1 MSRPSPDVRHATLD
15 DVDDLV
21 RLWICSRDEA
31 GGATRALAGGSA
43 EQVRS
48 RLQEAVNV
56 PGVVLLVARVDGVA
70 AGYAVVRR
78 APLMPVV
85 DESTMHVENLYVD
98 PELRRRGVAKAL
110 LSAVAALAERHG
122 IEQVVVNAPPGSRDA
137 NRFLARLGFTPLVV
151 RRLASTATLRRHLAG
166 DNRRNGLEDLLSRR
180 RSLRARTER
189 SEPTV
194 DLSGEITPREGIAAR
209 LRLEARRARRI
220 DGDQPRVE
228 LVDLDALALE
238 DAAQALPEQL
248 ATAVTSDSTPV
259 PVSGVQVHVSPV

>member
-1 MSRPSPDVRHATLD
+1 VSRPSPDVRRATLD

-21 RLWICSRDEA
+21 RLWIRSRDEA

-43 EQVRS
+43 DQVRS
-48 RLQEAVNV
+48 RMQEAVNGA
-56 PGVVLLVARVDGVA
+56 GVMVLVARVDDVA

-85 DESTMHVENLYVD
+85 DEPTLHVENLYVEPD
-98 PELRRRGVAKAL
+98 LRRRGVAKSL
-110 LSAVAALAERHG
+110 LSAVASLAERHG
-122 IEQVVVNAPPGSRDA
+122 IEQVVVNAPPASRDA

-166 DNRRNGLEDLLSRR
+166 ENRRGGLDDLLSRR

-189 SEPTV
+189 SEPATP
-194 DLSGEITPREGIAAR
+194 LSGEITPREGIAAR

-220 DGDQPRVE
+220 DGDQPSVE
-228 LVDLDALALE
+228 LVDLDALAVE
-238 DAAQALPEQL
+238 DVANHVSEADVPAAPVDPQ
-248 ATAVTSDSTPV
+248 VTPV
-259 PVSGVQVHVSPV
+259 

>member
-1 MSRPSPDVRHATLD
+1 MSRPSPDVRRATLD

-21 RLWICSRDEA
+21 LLWIRSRDEA

-43 EQVRS
+43 DQLRC
-48 RLQEAVNV
+48 RIQEAVNLA
-56 PGVVLLVARVDGVA
+56 GVMVLVAGVDGTA
-70 AGYAVVRR
+70 AGFAVVRR

-85 DESTMHVENLYVD
+85 DESTLHVENLYVTPD
-98 PELRRRGVAKAL
+98 LRRRGVAKAL
-110 LSAVAALAERHG
+110 LSAVAGLAERHG
-122 IEQVVVNAPPGSRDA
+122 IEQVVVNAPPSSRDA

-166 DNRRNGLEDLLSRR
+166 ENRRGGLDDLLSRR

-194 DLSGEITPREGIAAR
+194 ELSGEITPREGIAAR

-220 DGDQPRVE
+220 DGDQPGVE

-238 DAAQALPEQL
+238 DL
-248 ATAVTSDSTPV
+248 ASPRTGHFPATTADEAPSITPAHVTSA
-259 PVSGVQVHVSPV
+259 